1 MISAEHKLH
10 YSVRRYKRPNYYH
23 ITLYSIENGKDI
35 LFETMVHR
43 SEVTKYLMDYG
54 KDGYIA
60 DIIET

>member
-10 YSVRRYKRPNYYH
+10 YSVRRYERPNYYR
-23 ITLYSIENGKDI
+23 ITLYSENGKYI

-43 SEVTKYLMDYG
+43 SEVAQYLVDYA